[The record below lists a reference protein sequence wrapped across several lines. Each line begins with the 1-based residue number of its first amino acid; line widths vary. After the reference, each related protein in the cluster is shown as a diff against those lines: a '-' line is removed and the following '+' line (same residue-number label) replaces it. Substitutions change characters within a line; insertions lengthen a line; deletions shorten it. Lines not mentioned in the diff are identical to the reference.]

1 MHTHNMQRTQASRT
15 QSKMSTVILLSSQDH
30 RWLFCPFCCSVGIQL
45 FCPRLQLYHLEGN
58 VQTIRGLLGY
68 PKLDGSHFPR
78 IKEGALRTRAPQTL
92 SACESPGNLVETQVQ
107 DQQGWGSA
115 WESAS
120 LTSSQLMLVVLACGP
135 HCEKPGNTRR
145 KQKQEE
151 KVCQWARSASSCT
164 NTTSLLD
171 GAFLPGESP
180 WLTWSIWRLCCS

>member
-1 MHTHNMQRTQASRT
+1 MAVLSFLLLCVY
-15 QSKMSTVILLSSQDH
+15 STFLPQFSALSFGGECSDH
-30 RWLFCPFCCSVGIQL
+30 SWLS
-45 FCPRLQLYHLEGN
+45 
-58 VQTIRGLLGY
+58 GL
-68 PKLDGSHFPR
+68 PKVRCSHFPR
-78 IKEGALRTRAPQTL
+78 TKEGALRTRAPQTL